1 MFLSIVTTLILLKI
15 LTNNCR
21 IHSSVLF
28 TVFLHVVC
36 IGHGGSCYNGGTR
49 RPSAHISGYGDAEVN
64 RERCCKFLWRFS
76 ISFSLFLSC
85 ISASSKARG
94 LSGLLRE
101 EYLAILNCGLLT
113 LRISC
118 TEEALWIIEGSGLEE
133 LARVGCWRLLLLVI
147 GTWDLERAWNAD
159 FSFSIFVSRVL
170 DICVRVDSVTYLCFA
185 ATALKYA
192 SSPCISK
199 W

>member
-1 MFLSIVTTLILLKI
+1 MWFAWGMVMVVT
-15 LTNNCR
+15 NW
-21 IHSSVLF
+21 
-28 TVFLHVVC
+28 
-36 IGHGGSCYNGGTR
+36 GPWR
-49 RPSAHISGYGDAEVN
+49 RSAHISGYGDAGVKT
-64 RERCCKFLWRFS
+64 ERRCKFLWRCS

-85 ISASSKARG
+85 ISTSSKARG

-101 EYLAILNCGLLT
+101 EYLATLNCGLFS

-118 TEEALWIIEGSGLEE
+118 TEEALWIIDRRGCSGLKE
-133 LARVGCWRLLLLVI
+133 LARVKCWRLLLLEI

-159 FSFSIFVSRVL
+159 FLIFDSRVL

-192 SSPCISK
+192 SSPCIGK
-199 W
+199 WWKWA